1 MEQLERE
8 AVRRRLMMVTV
19 MMINHQIYKYRMKL
33 ALEQAKEK
41 DKLNVKLSLTNK
53 DKDGFLEKNSL
64 TLEDVKNPSDL
75 LKKINGIDYYNPFF
89 SKEFAM
95 QLMHVQ
101 DEIKRDKGLMGRIK
115 ALKNEIFK
123 GPELFQ
129 VKPYLEEFPKFN
141 METKRPKVLLNHDK
155 LKSRDN
161 DRDFQREKPSIAGG
175 FK

>member
-1 MEQLERE
+1 MKKRFSVIIPAYNAEKVIER
-8 AVRRRLMMVTV
+8 A
-19 MMINHQIYKYRMKL
+19 IDSIKKQSF
-33 ALEQAKEK
+33 K
-41 DKLNVKLSLTNK
+41 DYEIIVVDDCSK
-53 DKDGFLEKNSL
+53 DSTYE
-64 TLEDVKNPSDL
+64 V
-75 LKKINGIDYYNPFF
+75 LKKIDGIDYYNPLF
-89 SKEFAM
+89 SKEFAV
-95 QLMHVQ
+95 QLMHAK

-123 GPELFQ
+123 GTELFQ